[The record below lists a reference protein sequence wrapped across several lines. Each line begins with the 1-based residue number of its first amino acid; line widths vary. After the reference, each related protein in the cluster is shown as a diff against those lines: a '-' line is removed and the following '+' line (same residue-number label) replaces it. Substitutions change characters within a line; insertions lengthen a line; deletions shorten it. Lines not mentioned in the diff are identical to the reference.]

1 MPKSPRSLTGRSAPQ
16 KLISPAE
23 KRGSARSSPYGT
35 SKPEP
40 AARSRP
46 CSTPQWLSICLDLP
60 RLEALLRGAP
70 RALTDD
76 AFATRVLAT
85 LPPPAG
91 LGPVLALVTATPW
104 SALPNTGRPVLRA
117 LAPIGANR
125 TDPTVLAA
133 FPLATASALDALRP
147 SVGRR
152 TT

>member
-35 SKPEP
+35 SKPKP

-70 RALTDD
+70 RALTGD
-76 AFATRVLAT
+76 AFATRVLAA

-133 FPLATASALDALRP
+133 FPVATTSALDALRP